1 MADEKKTTAAPKLL
15 TAVRTGPS
23 AIATTWENVAST
35 GATYTSISFWVRV
48 KGSGS
53 YRQATQI
60 TTSAQINAKAY
71 TITSIGGTALS
82 PLAEYDVYL
91 IASGPAGSSV
101 PSNVI
106 SADLWFQAPT
116 APSVSSVTRV
126 AVSSIQC
133 VWENNVTARKPYT
146 AIAFQVR
153 PKTATGKWGQATQIT
168 TAAQINA
175 GSYAITSIGGTPL
188 NGTIEYEVR
197 LVAYNTAGSAT
208 TGATTA
214 AAWYQTPPG
223 VTGLTGARF
232 SPTDPRIAVTWS
244 VPSTTARNRL
254 TGQVLQWALAGRDS
268 WTTVN
273 LSAAARAWNLTDA
286 KAQLG
291 YKVRISTRNES
302 GASTQVAEVSI
313 GPQITAPAALSAP
326 TAAVQ
331 PDGRI
336 KIDWTA
342 TPTTDKPITSTD
354 IWEKTQRGAAKVI
367 ASPSG
372 GLRTYLR
379 TLPANTVATYAVLP
393 KNAAGSSPALS
404 PYSGEVV
411 TRPKGVLSAGVARSG
426 TTGIVTLKLRNKTT
440 DEATV
445 ATTWEI
451 QHSTTAGAKTNPAAA
466 EWFPVGSPAVVT
478 ALTQTW
484 SHASIA
490 GGVPHTYR
498 IRPNRA
504 GYTPT
509 DADWVYSNELS
520 AYAAPLAPTVYA
532 PDSMDP
538 TEPLVIRFD
547 HNPVDYTA
555 QTAAAW
561 RHRKIGTTTWATGS
575 GTTATSL
582 TIPANTYA
590 AGDQVEV
597 QVQTRGASTTYGPY
611 SASLIVIMR
620 ARPVVALMSP
630 TSSPTG
636 PSVDLTWS
644 TAAQQAWKASV
655 ARGATVVSSLAGR
668 DQTRSVEINDLED
681 ATAYTFTVEV
691 FDGYQW
697 SLPASR
703 TLTTGFI
710 VPQTPSLEVKPR
722 AASADAALTVR
733 PRDQWH
739 YTRMNY
745 AAPATQW
752 SYSTS
757 ESRNALL
764 VAAETE
770 QWAAVVAVFSGTDTV
785 DARFNEMPRCY
796 TTSTIASPGS
806 TFRARL
812 SAVYRN
818 DALVDSDTALPV
830 RLFFTT
836 PTDSHEAATLAL
848 PDWPES
854 VEIEG
859 VCPFDG
865 PVTVSIVCD
874 SAFEPAEFAV
884 WDPLWTHQPDGP
896 LFDATTINPPFIY
909 GPRASGGAWEAAE
922 GPRTDPHEP
931 AGIGDLVVGLQAT
944 VATRAQY
951 SRTDPAIGANWID
964 LGSTGTN
971 WELVHALPPLGVPIW
986 YRGGSVGEH
995 GGTAWGTPVEVVI
1008 DSDEVWINYGDD
1020 RTDAV
1025 HGGWSPKLSATAPGP
1040 IVTRKRYAGHDL
1052 DVLSWGSRR
1061 ARSVTASVNVLPGDH
1076 GSTRQE
1082 WLRAAEHA
1090 GTVIYRDPDGEW
1102 LEGQLSDVTWGGESS
1117 LVHQVGL
1124 TVTEAR

>member
-168 TAAQINA
+168 TSAQINA

-244 VPSTTARNRL
+244 VPSTTARNRP
-254 TGQVLQWALAGRDS
+254 TSQVLQWALAGRDS

-393 KNAAGSSPALS
+393 KNAVGSSPALS

-555 QTAAAW
+555 QTTAAW

-590 AGDQVEV
+590 AGGQVEV

-668 DQTRSVEINDLED
+668 DQTAKVPVDGLED
-681 ATAYTFTVEV
+681 ATAYTFSVEV

-697 SLPASR
+697 SLPASITHTTSFIIPPLPVVTVR
-703 TLTTGFI
+703 TQVDKAET
-710 VPQTPSLEVKPR
+710 VV
-722 AASADAALTVR
+722 TVR
-733 PRDQWH
+733 PRLQFRVTRVNFSRPIDQWASNTH
-739 YTRMNY
+739 DLPVVLIRPGGSEQVAASVVRGPVEDLADPKFNDKPRIYTGVTLP
-745 AAPATQW
+745 AGPATM
-752 SYSTS
+752 SLT
-757 ESRNALL
+757 
-764 VAAETE
+764 
-770 QWAAVVAVFSGTDTV
+770 
-785 DARFNEMPRCY
+785 
-796 TTSTIASPGS
+796 
-806 TFRARL
+806 L
-812 SAVYRN
+812 SADRPAVARGYASLNGDLMLLR
-818 DALVDSDTALPV
+818 DVDVPV
-830 RLFFTT
+830 
-836 PTDSHEAATLAL
+836 
-848 PDWPES
+848 WPE
-854 VEIEG
+854 VTQ
-859 VCPFDG
+859 VAFDMAYG
-865 PVTVSIVCD
+865 AGEVIFSLVNESPDGGTLY
-874 SAFEPAEFAV
+874 AF
-884 WDPLWTHQPDGP
+884 DPLWTGP
-896 LFDATTINPPFIY
+896 PGEGAAEGAFDATTRREGYLY
-909 GPRASGGAWEAAE
+909 GWRGPTFGGYWEAVEGVAE
-922 GPRTDPHEP
+922 TTHTPVEVGDIAP
-931 AGIGDLVVGLQAT
+931 AVST
-944 VATRAQY
+944 VATRVQY
-951 SRTDPAIGANWID
+951 SRINPAAGADWID
-964 LGSTGTN
+964 LGLTGSG
-971 WELVHALPPLGVPIW
+971 WELVHRLPPLGVPIW
-986 YRGGSVGEH
+986 YRGGSVGEY
-995 GGTAWGTPVEVVI
+995 GGTAWGAPVEVVI

-1025 HGGWSPKLSATAPGP
+1025 HGGWNPKLSATAPGP